1 MAIGNLKIESYVPAV
16 RNNEGIYTEYDIETT
31 GNLIVGGDITLTDDL
46 TIDSLTT
53 TGSITVDS
61 NSATALTVG
70 NNGATNPVLKIDAS
84 TASQATGVSV
94 TGAAAAGGVDVAV
107 ISSGTNESLTLN
119 AKGTGTITLNNTG
132 TGNVSSVRKVVVMS
146 ALATPAGGQTGAGI
160 QFGTTTN
167 LGIFYGSGAPTL
179 TAAQGALYLRSDG
192 SSTSTRLYVN
202 TDGATT
208 WTNVTTAA

>member
-1 MAIGNLKIESYVPAV
+1 MATPYIEEYVQAV
-16 RNNEGIYTEYDIETT
+16 KLHGLNTAKAVTFGSTLSVT
-31 GNLIVGGDITLTDDL
+31 GAITATGGLGSSSAMTITSASADALAVG
-46 TIDSLTT
+46 
-53 TGSITVDS
+53 
-61 NSATALTVG
+61 A
-70 NNGATNPVLKIDAS
+70 NGATNPVLKVDAS
-84 TASQATGVSV
+84 TASVATGLRI
-94 TGAAAAGGVDVAV
+94 TGAAAASGVAV
-107 ISSGTNESLTLN
+107 AVVSSGTNESLTLN
-119 AKGTGTITLNNTG
+119 ALGTGTITLNNTG
-132 TGNVSSVRKVVVMS
+132 TGNINSVRKVVVMS

-160 QFGTTTN
+160 QLGTTTN